1 MIPVSKPKITKQD
14 IDKVLKSLK
23 DGWVSSDGPDVI
35 KFEKNFA
42 NFIGK
47 KYCISVSSGTAALEI
62 AVKSLNLKKNDEVI
76 IPNFTIISN
85 VLAVI
90 KQGAKPV
97 FVDCNMDDWNIDLED
112 IKKKISKRTKVII
125 VTHIYSFSNRMEKII
140 SLCKKNNIKIIED
153 AAEVIGLKYKN
164 KYCGTYGEL
173 GTFSFYA
180 NKHITTGEGGMICT
194 DSYKHYLKCKSL
206 RNLCFGKKNR
216 FNHEDLGWNY
226 RMSNLQASLGL
237 SQLKRI
243 KKVIKEKISIGK
255 YYYNK
260 LNGNK
265 DIQILPP
272 YKKDLKNIY
281 WVVGIVIKNKKI
293 KAIDI
298 INKLK
303 KNGIGARPF
312 FWPMHKQNILKKMK
326 LVKYKNFPNSEYIS
340 TYGLYLPSYLG
351 LKKKDLDR
359 IITVL
364 NKILT
369 NY

>member
-14 IDKVLKSLK
+14 INKVLKSLK

-62 AVKSLNLKKNDEVI
+62 AVRSLNLKKNDEVI

-85 VLAVI
+85 ALAVI
-90 KQGAKPV
+90 RQEAKPV
-97 FVDCNMDDWNIDLED
+97 FVDCNMDDWNMDLED

-216 FNHEDLGWNY
+216 FNHDDIGWNY
-226 RMSNLQASLGL
+226 RMTNIQAALGL
-237 SQLKRI
+237 SQLKNI
-243 KKVIKEKISIGK
+243 NNVVKKKMSVGRQYFQKLKK
-255 YYYNK
+255 NK
-260 LNGNK
+260 NL
-265 DIQILPP
+265 QILPP
-272 YKKDLKNIY
+272 SNLFAKNIY
-281 WVVGIVIKNKKI
+281 WIVGIVIKNKKI
-293 KAIDI
+293 KTKNIMK
-298 INKLK
+298 KLLRY
-303 KNGIGARPF
+303 GIQTRPF
-312 FWPMHKQNILKKMK
+312 FWPMSEQKIFKKLKIFDKAN
-326 LVKYKNFPNSEYIS
+326 YPNSK
-340 TYGLYLPSYLG
+340 YLSERSKFVKELHFH
-351 LKKKDLDR
+351 L
-359 IITVL
+359 
-364 NKILT
+364 
-369 NY
+369 